1 MSNYTNAMRRMRK
14 YVADV
19 RRNRNSRAVIL
30 KNLEQYKGSQFYDQ
44 ELKKADDR
52 IERERTRLAES
63 AKKDLTAIVEDM
75 RRNVSNRITK
85 EPTPGISATLDI
97 LGKLEN
103 LSPTQAT
110 LYAQQMADYPLAM
123 QRLQEIVGRHGMRI
137 TIPDPEQML
146 WAVEV
151 LEHNMAMIIQGYHG
165 NDDTVTPSVGLILP
179 YLAGDEDYM
188 NTKAT
193 CTATADKA
201 FWAKIIGFGT
211 PDMLDSESSA
221 GKRVKVQHFFKDMD
235 GMLAYLHKYT
245 DGLEG
250 PELSAAINQILEDCP
265 DQYGAAYRNYQATGE
280 KLPLNQED
288 N

>member
-123 QRLQEIVGRHGMRI
+123 QRLQDRK
-137 TIPDPEQML
+137 
-146 WAVEV
+146 
-151 LEHNMAMIIQGYHG
+151 
-165 NDDTVTPSVGLILP
+165 SV
-179 YLAGDEDYM
+179 
-188 NTKAT
+188 
-193 CTATADKA
+193 
-201 FWAKIIGFGT
+201 
-211 PDMLDSESSA
+211 
-221 GKRVKVQHFFKDMD
+221 V
-235 GMLAYLHKYT
+235 
-245 DGLEG
+245 
-250 PELSAAINQILEDCP
+250 
-265 DQYGAAYRNYQATGE
+265 
-280 KLPLNQED
+280 
-288 N
+288 